1 MPGFVPPVVSLKGSR
16 PSVRRANETMKRWLP
31 LLVGLS
37 LAAVSCS
44 IEPIEDPGLGTRG
57 LTTIVYASDGSV
69 LAQWHAEE
77 DRALVTYDELPRSLV
92 DAVVAIE
99 DQRFWEHA
107 GVDLHALA
115 RAIVAN
121 LDAGGVVEGAS
132 TITQQYIKNVV
143 LTPEVTLDRKLTE
156 AALALRLEQTLTKE
170 QILERYLNTV
180 YFGDGAYGVG
190 TAAAHFFGK
199 APSDLTTAESALLA
213 GLIQSP
219 STTDPYRHPDAA
231 LARRRVVLNK
241 MVELGWL
248 TKDAA
253 RQADQESLDLQ
264 PRDANTHDRYPYF
277 TEEVK
282 RQLLDD
288 PALGPTPQDRYNA
301 LFRGGLRIY
310 TTLDPSAQEAAHEAI
325 DSVVGNAAPSAAIA
339 AVDPRTGHVLALVG
353 GDDFYDPTDPHAQF
367 NLAVQGKRQPG
378 SAFKPFALAAALE
391 DGFTLDSVF
400 QGGESIT
407 IDTDSGPWHVENYD
421 NAVFPDLTLLE
432 GTVFSVNVV
441 YAQVVDDVGA
451 QHVVDVAEAAGI
463 TSDLKPFPSIAL
475 GAQEVSPLDM
485 ASAYGTF
492 AYDGVH
498 VDPIFVTSI
507 ETHEGINIWE
517 PVPIVTEAL
526 SKDVAQSVTAALTE
540 TVRRGTGQQAKI
552 GRPIAGKT
560 GTSQEH
566 RDAWF
571 VGYTPELSVAVW
583 VGYADSQLPMEPP
596 NTPFTITGGTWP
608 AQIWARFSSQ
618 ALEGTP
624 YGRLAEAD
632 TDGMVTVEVDLSTGF
647 LAGPYCPRSHVA
659 RIRLPADQVP
669 TVVCPVHN
677 PSGIVEA
684 GASVVPDVIGMDL
697 GSAVQALTTAGF
709 SARVDWQDGGSLA
722 QGTVFNQSPSGGF
735 PAQSGSDIHLI
746 VAGPEP
752 GSVIPSLLG
761 FPLQQAVN
769 ELDQIGV
776 AVRVVTEAEAN
787 PDDAKRRTGVVWK
800 QDPAPGAPTD
810 GTTVTLWANP

>member
-1 MPGFVPPVVSLKGSR
+1 
-16 PSVRRANETMKRWLP
+16 MKRWLM
-31 LLVGLS
+31 LLIGLTV
-37 LAAVSCS
+37 LATSCALQ
-44 IEPIEDPGLGTRG
+44 PIADPGLGTRG

-77 DRALVTYDELPRSLV
+77 DRALVTYDELPKSLI

-99 DQRFWEHA
+99 DERYWQHA

-121 LDAGGVVEGAS
+121 LDAGGVVQGAS
-132 TITQQYIKNVV
+132 TITQQYLKNVV

-156 AALALRLEQTLTKE
+156 AALALRLEEGLTKE

-190 TAAAHFFGK
+190 TATAHFFGK
-199 APSDLTTAESALLA
+199 SVSDLTVGEAALLA

-219 STTDPYRHPDAA
+219 STTDPYLQPAAA
-231 LARRRVVLNK
+231 LERRRVVLDK

-248 TKDAA
+248 SEDAA
-253 RQADQESLDLQ
+253 KAADQEPLELR
-264 PRDANTHDRYPYF
+264 PRDTGNQDRYPYF
-277 TEEVK
+277 TEELK
-282 RQLLDD
+282 RLLLDD
-288 PALGPTPQDRYNA
+288 PALGPTPQDRYDA

-310 TTLDPSAQEAAHEAI
+310 TTLDPVAQEAAKAAI
-325 DSVVGNAAPSAAIA
+325 ASVVDGPDPSAAIA

-353 GDDFYDPTDPHAQF
+353 GKDFYDTTDSHAQF
-367 NLAVQGKRQPG
+367 NLAVQGRRQPG
-378 SAFKPFALAAALE
+378 SAFKPFVLAAALE
-391 DGFTLDSVF
+391 DGFTLDSMF
-400 QGGESIT
+400 KGGESIT
-407 IDTDSGPWHVENYD
+407 IDTDSGPWFVQNY
-421 NAVFPDLTLLE
+421 NQAVFPDLTLLE

-441 YAQVVDDVGA
+441 YAQVVAAIGA
-451 QHVVDVAEAAGI
+451 QRVVDTAEAAGI

-475 GAQEVSPLDM
+475 GAQEVTPLDM

-492 AYDGVH
+492 ADDGIH

-507 ETHEGINIWE
+507 ETHDGVNIWE
-517 PVPIVTEAL
+517 PVPVVTEAM
-526 SKDVAQSVTAALTE
+526 SPSVAQSVTAALTE

-571 VGYTPELSVAVW
+571 VGYTPEISAAVW
-583 VGYADSQLPMEPP
+583 VGYAEGQIPMEPP

-608 AQIWARFSSQ
+608 AQIWARFASG
-618 ALEGTP
+618 ALAGTP
-624 YGRLAEAD
+624 YGQLAAAD

-647 LAGPYCPRSHVA
+647 LAGPYCPRAHVA
-659 RIRLPADQVP
+659 RIRVPADQVP

-677 PSGIVEA
+677 PSGVVQA
-684 GASVVPDVIGMDL
+684 GASSVPDVIGLDL
-697 GSAVQALTTAGF
+697 GSAVETLTTAGF
-709 SARVDWQDGGSLA
+709 TAHVDWQDGGSLA

-735 PAQSGSDIHLI
+735 PAQSGSRINLI

-752 GSVIPSLLG
+752 GSVIPSVLG
-761 FPLQQAVN
+761 FPLDEAVRD
-769 ELDQIGV
+769 LQDIGV
-776 AVRVVTEAEAN
+776 GVDVVTQAEAN
-787 PDDAKRRTGVVWK
+787 PADAQRRSGVVWK
-800 QDPAPGAPTD
+800 QDPAPGAD
-810 GTTVTLWANP
+810 AVGTVTVWANP

>member
-1 MPGFVPPVVSLKGSR
+1 MR
-16 PSVRRANETMKRWLP
+16 RWLP
-31 LLVGLS
+31 PLIGLS
-37 LAAVSCS
+37 LAVASCA
-44 IEPIEDPGLGTRG
+44 IAPLEDPGLGTRG

-77 DRALVTYDELPRSLV
+77 DRALITYDELPSSLIN
-92 DAVVAIE
+92 AVVGIE
-99 DQRFWEHA
+99 DERFWSHA
-107 GVDLHALA
+107 GVDLRALA
-115 RAIVAN
+115 RAIVDN
-121 LDAGGVVEGAS
+121 LDSGGVVAGAS
-132 TITQQYIKNVV
+132 TITQQYVKNVI
-143 LTPEVTLDRKLTE
+143 LTPEVTVERKLTE
-156 AALALRLEQTLTKE
+156 AALALRLEKTLTKK

-190 TAAAHFFGK
+190 TATAHFFGK
-199 APSDLTTAESALLA
+199 EPSQLTVGESALLA

-219 STTDPYRHPDAA
+219 SDTDPYRHPEAA

-248 TKDAA
+248 SEDQA
-253 RQADQESLDLQ
+253 RAADQEPLTLR
-264 PRDANTHDRYPYF
+264 PRDTENHDRYPYF

-282 RQLLDD
+282 QLLLND
-288 PALGPTPQDRYNA
+288 PALGATAQDRYNA

-310 TTLDPSAQEAAHEAI
+310 TTLDPIAQEAAHGAI
-325 DSVVGNAAPSAAIA
+325 NDVLGDAAPDAALA
-339 AVDPRTGHVLALVG
+339 AVDPRTGHVVALVG
-353 GDDFYDPTDPHAQF
+353 GRDFYDPQDTHAQF
-367 NLAVQGKRQPG
+367 NLAVQGRRQAG
-378 SAFKPFALAAALE
+378 SSFKPFALAAALE
-391 DGFTLDSVF
+391 DGFTLDTVF
-400 QGGESIT
+400 KGGQSIT
-407 IDTDSGPWHVENYD
+407 VQTDSGPWSVENY
-421 NAVFPDLTLLE
+421 NGATFPDLTLLE

-441 YAQVVDDVGA
+441 YAQVARAVGA

-463 TSDLKPFPSIAL
+463 TSDLKPYPSIVL

-507 ETHEGINIWE
+507 DTSEGVNIWE
-517 PVPIVTEAL
+517 PVPIVTQAM
-526 SKDVAQSVTAALTE
+526 SGDTAQQVTAALTE

-571 VGYTPELSVAVW
+571 VGYTPELSAAVW
-583 VGYADSQLPMEPP
+583 VGYAEGQIPMEPP

-608 AQIWARFSSQ
+608 AQIWSRFASV
-618 ALEGTP
+618 ALGGTP
-624 YGRLAEAD
+624 YGQLAEAD
-632 TDGMVTVEVDLSTGF
+632 TDGMVTVEIDLSTGF

-659 RIRLPADQVP
+659 RIRVPADQVP

-677 PSGIVEA
+677 PAGVVEA
-684 GASVVPDVIGMDL
+684 GASTIPDVIGMDL
-697 GSAVQALTTAGF
+697 GTAVETLTTAGF
-709 SARVDWQDGGSLA
+709 GNRIEWKDGGSLA
-722 QGTVFNQSPSGGF
+722 QGTVFNQAPSGGF
-735 PAQSGSDIHLI
+735 PAESGSSVTLT

-752 GSVIPSLLG
+752 GSVIPSLIG
-761 FPLQQAVN
+761 FPLAQAVKDL
-769 ELDQIGV
+769 EDIGV
-776 AVRVVTEAEAN
+776 AVDVITEAEADPN
-787 PDDAKRRTGVVWK
+787 DAARRTGVVWK
-800 QDPAPGAPTD
+800 QDPSAGAAAD